1 MLTIYFSYGSPGNQL
16 VTEKFEIKWAT
27 YLTSFKNIICVF
39 TDARGSGGRGDSFMH
54 SVYKNLG
61 TVQVEDTIIA
71 AE

>member
-1 MLTIYFSYGSPGNQL
+1 MLTIYFSYGSPGHQL

-71 AE
+71 GE